1 MPVQVVHFWMW
12 KNGNFHAVSARE
24 TAKIIGERTGGQTM
38 GRLIDAD
45 SVKDFF
51 FSETS
56 GTEETIRDLA
66 EKHNLTYL
74 NDVNEDEVM
83 SFAKDL
89 LKAVQNVIETE
100 PTAYDPDKVEDQ
112 LNDKFRVVRTD
123 EDLEWN
129 MAMDEAITIVKG
141 GGVDGN

>member
-1 MPVQVVHFWMW
+1 
-12 KNGNFHAVSARE
+12 
-24 TAKIIGERTGGQTM
+24 M

-45 SVKDFF
+45 FVKDFF

-89 LKAVQNVIETE
+89 LEAVQNVIETE
-100 PTAYDPDKVEDQ
+100 TTAYDPDKVVNQ

-129 MAMDEAITIVKG
+129 RAMDEAITIVKG
-141 GGVDGN
+141 GGN